1 MCTCT
6 TSLREPPTL
15 PGHSGVEPCTR
26 MRSHLYS
33 ASLSTDQR
41 VMTSLK
47 WDSQRKWWHIGLIL
61 LRQGETGEPDD
72 GIFVLQHLFYFRNP
86 SFTAANTWT
95 ETYWPLHTP
104 HRREVL
110 HLNARNTSV
119 MEGLRVKQ
127 CAFWRKFLPQL
138 GKMMIMMIM
147 MIMIIMIMM
156 MMMMFWWLLWWW
168 CSFTILMMVL
178 INYSLQLYPLLNHN
192 RRVLQETVVHTAAP
206 HLQCLQSPVS
216 SFSWCFSSPPPA
228 TLSSPNTSQHLLI
241 HCVW

>member
-1 MCTCT
+1 M
-6 TSLREPPTL
+6 
-15 PGHSGVEPCTR
+15 
-26 MRSHLYS
+26 
-33 ASLSTDQR
+33 
-41 VMTSLK
+41 
-47 WDSQRKWWHIGLIL
+47 

-138 GKMMIMMIM
+138 GKMMIMMMIM
-147 MIMIIMIMM
+147 MIMKIMIIMM
-156 MMMMFWWLLWWW
+156 MMMM
-168 CSFTILMMVL
+168 MMMM
-178 INYSLQLYPLLNHN
+178 
-192 RRVLQETVVHTAAP
+192 
-206 HLQCLQSPVS
+206 
-216 SFSWCFSSPPPA
+216 F
-228 TLSSPNTSQHLLI
+228 
-241 HCVW
+241 